1 MRVAPINWAALN
13 YDLERHLAA
22 ANVPDSFNARTCSLS
37 SGGRDKFPSAP
48 APEARLPT
56 RSSARLRDSALSGGA
71 H

>member
-1 MRVAPINWAALN
+1 MRVGPINWAALN

-48 APEARLPT
+48 APEYRLPT
-56 RSSARLRDSALSGGA
+56 PEERQVPGSAAQGA